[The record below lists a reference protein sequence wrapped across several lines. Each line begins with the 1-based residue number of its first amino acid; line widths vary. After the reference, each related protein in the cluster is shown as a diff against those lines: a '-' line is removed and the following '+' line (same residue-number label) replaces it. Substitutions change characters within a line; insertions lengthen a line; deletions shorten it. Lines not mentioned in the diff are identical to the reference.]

1 MPTFSFYVESIP
13 NRNSPPAVL
22 LRQAWREGKRIRRKT
37 IANLSKLPPASIH
50 AIRIIL
56 KGGVAFPSLDQAVTI
71 RRSLPHGHVAALLGL
86 ARQLGFPRLLHRVPS
101 RARSLALAAI
111 CTRLLHP
118 ASKLATARSLSADS
132 AASSLGPLLDLGLV
146 SGNELLAMLDWLRRR
161 QNWIQRSLARRHLG
175 DRCLILYDVTS
186 AYFEGHCCP
195 LADFGYNR
203 DRKQGKRQIVCGL
216 LCAPD
221 GCPVAVEV
229 FAGNTAD
236 PATVSSQ
243 VQAIRERFGLTHV
256 ALVGDRGMLATTRLR
271 EDLEPADLDWI
282 SALKT
287 SDIRQLLKVPKSAAG
302 AAEET
307 AKAPLQPSALVPDQ
321 VAEIRSPEFPDE
333 RLLVCL
339 NPRLQ
344 QERARKREELLQS
357 TEQFLE
363 QVAVKVRRGHKPWQG
378 AAAINRRLGRELNRH
393 KMEKH
398 FEIELEGRQLS
409 WSRKAAQIA
418 AEARLDGIY
427 VVRTSLSEET
437 LGADAAVAAYKSL
450 ARVER
455 AFRSLKTTQLEVRPL
470 YVYSAEHV
478 RGHVFLCMLAYY
490 LEWHLRRK
498 LAPLL
503 FEDSERAAAE
513 AQRNSPVQPAQVSPA
528 AKAKA
533 ASKRTPTGLPVQSLR
548 TLLEHLGAQALNYV
562 TLAEDDQHEFPLVA
576 QPTALQA
583 EAFALLG
590 VDPDKIV
597 SSKMAS

>member
-1 MPTFSFYVESIP
+1 MTFYVEAIP

-37 IANLSKLPPASIH
+37 IANLSKLPPHTIH
-50 AIRIIL
+50 AIRTIL
-56 KGGVAFPSLDQAVTI
+56 KGGVAFPRLDQAVTI

-86 ARQLGFPRLLHRVPS
+86 ALQLNFPRLLHRNPS
-101 RARSLALAAI
+101 RERSLALAAI
-111 CTRLLHP
+111 CARLLHP
-118 ASKLATARSLSADS
+118 ASKLATARSLSPDS
-132 AASSLGPLLDLGLV
+132 AASSLGTLLGLGPV
-146 SGNELLAMLDWLRRR
+146 SGNQLLAMLDWLRQR
-161 QNWIQRSLARRHLG
+161 QNWIQRSLARRHLADG
-175 DRCLILYDVTS
+175 TLLLYDVTS
-186 AYFEGHCCP
+186 AYLEGHCCP
-195 LADFGYNR
+195 LAAFGYNR
-203 DRKQGKRQIVCGL
+203 DRKRGKRQIVCGL
-216 LCAPD
+216 LCAAD

-236 PATVSSQ
+236 PTTVSSQ
-243 VQAIRERFGLTHV
+243 VQAIRKRFGISQV
-256 ALVGDRGMLATTRLR
+256 ALVGDRGMLTTARLR
-271 EDLEPADLDWI
+271 EDLCPASLDWI
-282 SALKT
+282 SALKS
-287 SDIRQLLKVPKSAAG
+287 SDIRQLLKAPEPAAG
-302 AAEET
+302 QPACEAGQ
-307 AKAPLQPSALVPDQ
+307 APLQPAALVPDQ

-344 QERARKREELLQS
+344 QERARKREALLQA
-357 TEQFLE
+357 TERILE
-363 QVAVKVRRGHKPWQG
+363 QVAAKVRRGRKPWQG
-378 AAAINRRLGRELNRH
+378 SAAINRRLGREVNRH

-398 FEIELEGRQLS
+398 FEIELQGRQLS
-409 WSRKAAQIA
+409 WSRKAEQIA
-418 AEARLDGIY
+418 AEARLDGVY
-427 VVRTSLSEET
+427 VVRTSLAGET
-437 LGADAAVAAYKSL
+437 LGADAAVAAYKGL

-455 AFRSLKTTQLEVRPL
+455 AFRSLKTTQLELRPL

-503 FEDSERAAAE
+503 FEDGERAAAE
-513 AQRNSPVQPAQVSPA
+513 ALRDSPVEPAQVSPA

-533 ASKRTPTGLPVQSLR
+533 ASKRTAEGLPAQSLR
-548 TLLEHLGAQALNYV
+548 TLLEHLGALALNYV
-562 TLAEDDQHEFPLVA
+562 TLAQDEQHEFPLVA

-583 EAFALLG
+583 KAFALLG